1 MARKSVLL
9 DPKVVSLEEATLTE
23 APVPEALE
31 VLDVELTA
39 DSDDFSGMGSTLDR
53 VQLQLDE
60 VEPQIKTI
68 EAKAVALE
76 DYYDLLCRQEKYGYF
91 VSKETFDL
99 NVKTLQLGL
108 EAVERM
114 DTPEDDDDVLEGEY
128 ERVDSEDDESED
140 TKDGKPSLSSR
151 VWTTLKKIW
160 QWLKDT
166 TARALDWIKDYWNKY
181 TEGTVKLKKRLKSL
195 EAKVAHLTGDEV
207 LELRSPG
214 TLFIEKEF
222 VGDSHNAFSDL
233 TNTVAGFLEN
243 RFDIL
248 HNFLSRAS
256 PQDAGALTQVMAEKL
271 SYIVEDEVL
280 LGNVRLV
287 LDIKITDTDVK
298 AQYDVIFNEVDVPET
313 VTVERVN
320 KRMGDIIT
328 KHMLTMV
335 NILDTYGKEVKD
347 FTAIMDKFLKSSD
360 PDAVKQYENR
370 SHVVKVARIFLMG
383 NQKLS
388 QYVIKVIKAELAML
402 EALCEQ
408 IGKKES

>member
-166 TARALDWIKDYWNKY
+166 TVRALDWIKDYWNKY
-181 TEGTVKLKKRLKSL
+181 TEGTVKLKKRLTALEASAKSL
-195 EAKVAHLTGDEV
+195 TGNET
-207 LELRSPG
+207 LELRSPNI
-214 TLFIEKEF
+214 LYIDKEF
-222 VGDSHNAFSDL
+222 AGDNPNVFKDL
-233 TNTVAGFLEN
+233 SSVVRGILEV
-243 RFDIL
+243 RFTTLDKFVSKIGY
-248 HNFLSRAS
+248 HDAS
-256 PQDAGALTQVMAEKL
+256 SVLPDLAKEL
-271 SYIVEDEVL
+271 SYNASDVL
-280 LGNVRLV
+280 LGDVV
-287 LDIKITDTDVK
+287 LSVDLSVSETTIDVK
-298 AQYDVIFNEVDVPET
+298 YDVTFNDVEIPES
-313 VTVERVN
+313 VVIENVN
-320 KRMGDIIT
+320 KRMVELTI
-328 KHMLTMV
+328 KEMLSLV
-335 NILDTYGKEVKD
+335 DILDSYGSKVKT
-347 FTAIMDKFLKSSD
+347 FTSAVNDVLKGKD
-360 PDAVKQYENR
+360 PDESTSYINR
-370 SHVVKVARIFLMG
+370 NALVKVARAYLLG
-383 NQKLS
+383 NQKVS
-388 QYVIKVIKAELAML
+388 QYVIKVIKAELAVL

>member
-23 APVPEALE
+23 APVPEAFE

-128 ERVDSEDDESED
+128 EHVDSEDDESED

-151 VWTTLKKIW
+151 IWTTLKKIW

-166 TARALDWIKDYWNKY
+166 TTRALDWIKDYWNKY

-222 VGDSHNAFSDL
+222 VGDNPNVFKDL
-233 TNTVAGFLEN
+233 SSVVRGILEV
-243 RFDIL
+243 RFTTLDKFVSKIGY
-248 HNFLSRAS
+248 HDAS
-256 PQDAGALTQVMAEKL
+256 SVLPDLAKEL
-271 SYIVEDEVL
+271 SYNASDVL
-280 LGNVRLV
+280 LGNVV
-287 LDIKITDTDVK
+287 LSVDLSVSETTIDVK
-298 AQYDVIFNEVDVPET
+298 YDVTFNDVEIPES
-313 VTVERVN
+313 VVIENVN
-320 KRMGDIIT
+320 KRMAELTI
-328 KHMLTMV
+328 KEMLSLV
-335 NILDTYGKEVKD
+335 DILDSYGSKVKT
-347 FTAIMDKFLKSSD
+347 FTSAVNDVLKGKD
-360 PDAVKQYENR
+360 PDESTSYINR
-370 SHVVKVARIFLMG
+370 NALVKVARAYLLG

>member
-214 TLFIEKEF
+214 TLCIEKEF
-222 VGDSHNAFSDL
+222 VGDNPNVFKDL
-233 TNTVAGFLEN
+233 SSVVRGILEV
-243 RFDIL
+243 RFTTLDKFVSKIGY
-248 HNFLSRAS
+248 HDAS
-256 PQDAGALTQVMAEKL
+256 SVLPDLAKEL
-271 SYIVEDEVL
+271 SYNASDVL
-280 LGNVRLV
+280 LGNVV
-287 LDIKITDTDVK
+287 LSVDLSVSETTIDVK
-298 AQYDVIFNEVDVPET
+298 YDVTFNDVEIPES
-313 VTVERVN
+313 VVIENVN
-320 KRMGDIIT
+320 KRMAELTI
-328 KHMLTMV
+328 KEMLSLV
-335 NILDTYGKEVKD
+335 DILDSYGSKVKT
-347 FTAIMDKFLKSSD
+347 FTSAVNDVLKGKD
-360 PDAVKQYENR
+360 PDESTSYINR
-370 SHVVKVARIFLMG
+370 NALVKVARAYLLG
-383 NQKLS
+383 NQKVS